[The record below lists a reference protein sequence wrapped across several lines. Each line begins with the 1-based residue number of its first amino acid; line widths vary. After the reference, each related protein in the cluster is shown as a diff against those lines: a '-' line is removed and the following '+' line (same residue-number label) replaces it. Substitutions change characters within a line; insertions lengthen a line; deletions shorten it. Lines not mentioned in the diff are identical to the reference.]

1 MCRSVDFSICAFKI
15 RNENPYL
22 QFSNPKTNL
31 SFRKSAPSLN
41 YLHPDLV
48 RATKY
53 PHLTPVLA
61 TVFLP
66 TVRGHYSVP
75 VACH

>member
-1 MCRSVDFSICAFKI
+1 MCRSMDFSICAFKI

-41 YLHPDLV
+41 YLYTDLV

-66 TVRGHYSVP
+66 TVRGNHCVSM
-75 VACH
+75 AGH